1 MNPDTPGRSVA
12 LEMDANDPLARFRRR
27 FFIPRD
33 TIYMDGNSLGLLS
46 KDGEAAA
53 KRITEEW
60 KSLGIEG
67 WLGGETPW
75 LGYAEALGAAV
86 APLVGASPDEVVA
99 TGSTTVNLHALVA
112 TFYQPVGTRTKL
124 LADNLTFPSDVYALR
139 SQVAMRGL
147 DPERHL
153 VFAPA
158 RDGRYLDEDG
168 IISQMNEE
176 VAVAVLPSVLYRSGQ
191 LLDVARLTD
200 EAHRHGILIGLDCS
214 HSVGALP
221 HHFDEWGV
229 DFAVW
234 CGYKYLNGGPGCP
247 AFLYVNRIHFERVPV
262 LAGWFGYR
270 KDKQFELLTEFEH
283 QRGAGGW
290 QISSPCILSAAP
302 LEGSLRIIGE
312 AGIDA
317 IREKSVKMTSYF
329 ISLADEALCKAPFD
343 FRIGTPREPQRRG
356 GHVALEHAAKSA
368 PLFEALGR
376 RRVIADLRP
385 PNVVRIAPSP
395 LYNTYEDIWHVVRH
409 IKEIMEEL

>member
-1 MNPDTPGRSVA
+1 MTPASAGRSGA
-12 LEMDANDPLARFRRR
+12 LEMDAADPLARFRGR
-27 FFIPRD
+27 FFIPHD

-60 KSLGIEG
+60 KALGIEG
-67 WLGGETPW
+67 WLEGETPW
-75 LGYAEALGAAV
+75 LRYAEALGAAV

-112 TFYQPVGTRTKL
+112 TFYKPDGRRTRL

-153 VFAPA
+153 VFASSS
-158 RDGRYLDEDG
+158 DGRCLDEDA
-168 IISQMNEE
+168 IISQMNDE
-176 VAVAVLPSVLYRSGQ
+176 VALAVLPSVLYRSGQ

-200 EAHRHGILIGLDCS
+200 EAHRRGILIGLDCS

-221 HHFDEWGV
+221 HCFDEWGV

-247 AFLYVNRIHFERVPV
+247 AFLYVNRIHFEREPV

-270 KDKQFELLTEFEH
+270 KDKQFEMLTEFDH
-283 QRGAGGW
+283 QLGAGGW

-302 LEGSLRIIGE
+302 LEGSLRIIDE

-317 IREKSVKMTSYF
+317 IREKSVKMTSY
-329 ISLADEALCKAPFD
+329 LMALTDETLCKAPFD
-343 FRIGTPREPQRRG
+343 FHIGTPREPERRG
-356 GHVALEHAAKSA
+356 GHVALEHATKSPA
-368 PLFEALGR
+368 LFKALGR
-376 RRVIADLRP
+376 RRVVTDLRP
-385 PNVVRIAPSP
+385 PNIVRIAPSP
-395 LYNTYEDIWHVVRH
+395 LYNTYEDIWRVVRH
-409 IKEIMEEL
+409 IKEIMEDL